1 MKKNYGLRY
10 DTSFKHVYHKKE
22 HLRQLL
28 KDLFHQDIKNFWY
41 SNKELSK
48 ENKNL
53 RYGISDMVIETKDKI
68 IVIELQNKD
77 LENIEPRI
85 KMYTSGFYIRQ
96 NPGKNYENVKP
107 VEVYLILNYP
117 YGREKVL
124 KEYEE
129 LEKNLEETFGNL
141 SNIKIWNIKN
151 ALKKTG
157 TIDYDYARLFL
168 LDKYSKSESKKIL
181 EELKK
186 KKHLEKLVEEIELYN
201 TDLKTFQ
208 KLKEEEE
215 MQMTFEQ
222 ATSAIKNHARQR
234 GIEIGEKKGIKIG
247 EKQGEKRGILKTA
260 ISMLQEGI
268 DISTIT
274 KITGLTEKQIE
285 EYQK

>member
-10 DTSFKHVYHKKE
+10 DTSFKKVYHKKE
-22 HLRQLL
+22 HLRNLL
-28 KDLFHQDIKNFWY
+28 QDLFHQEIKNFWY

-53 RYGISDMVIETKDKI
+53 RYGVSDMVIENDDKI
-68 IVIELQNKD
+68 IIIELQNKD
-77 LENIEPRI
+77 LENIEPRV
-85 KMYTSGFYIRQ
+85 KMYSSGFYTRQ
-96 NPGKNYENVKP
+96 NPGKNYEHVKP

-117 YGREKVL
+117 YGLEKVL
-124 KEYEE
+124 KEYQE

-141 SNIKIWNIKN
+141 STIKIWNIRN
-151 ALKKTG
+151 ALKKVG

-168 LDKYSKSESKKIL
+168 LDEYTDAEKIL

-186 KKHLEKLVEEIELYN
+186 NKKLEKLVREIELYN

-222 ATSAIKNHARQR
+222 ATSAIKNHAHQK
-234 GIEIGEKKGIKIG
+234 GIEIGEKKGKQKGLKMG
-247 EKQGEKRGILKTA
+247 EKKE
-260 ISMLQEGI
+260 
-268 DISTIT
+268 
-274 KITGLTEKQIE
+274 
-285 EYQK
+285 